1 MFVELNLG
9 WDYWDE
15 EKVEDYELLDWL
27 IEGGDLG

>member
-15 EKVEDYELLDWL
+15 EEVEDYELLDRL